1 MYVIREVMQCKPG
14 KVRDMVQ
21 RFKKLNAIA
30 PRLGLKPS
38 QILTD
43 VSGEHFWTVVGT
55 TEVESLEAFFA
66 SMEMIRRIG
75 ASSLVSRYILP
86 SMMSAGSQVPVNP
99 PKRVLASPSF
109 SRSITTTSVSTAL
122 PRTTVITRNRPS

>member
-66 SMEMIRRIG
+66 SMEKFFADEEARKVMDGYHDLVVNGRREI
-75 ASSLVSRYILP
+75 Y
-86 SMMSAGSQVPVNP
+86 
-99 PKRVLASPSF
+99 RVEG
-109 SRSITTTSVSTAL
+109 
-122 PRTTVITRNRPS
+122 